1 VKQYAKYSRARE
13 QIYHYKVGV
22 RQHHESISPKRRTQE
37 LVQLMEMVESLVDAV
52 THACENGQVVA
63 MQLDIYDVVRLPGFD
78 DHFGEMKSPLDDPED

>member
-22 RQHHESISPKRRTQE
+22 RQHHEGISPKRRTPE

-52 THACENGQVVA
+52 THACENGQIVA
-63 MQLDIYDVVRLPGFD
+63 MQLDIYDLVQLPGFG
-78 DHFGEMKSPLDDPED
+78 DHFDEMKSPQEYPED